1 MQVTWSNIA
10 LHLYSPP
17 CHNKDQ
23 YNHNHQVR
31 WPRLQAEP
39 RLCLD
44 AQGEGEGRGDQQ
56 DDPGDHQ
63 YCDFILIGC

>member
-1 MQVTWSNIA
+1 M
-10 LHLYSPP
+10 
-17 CHNKDQ
+17 
-23 YNHNHQVR
+23 R

-63 YCDFILIGC
+63 YCDFILLDANIDHKDDPGDH